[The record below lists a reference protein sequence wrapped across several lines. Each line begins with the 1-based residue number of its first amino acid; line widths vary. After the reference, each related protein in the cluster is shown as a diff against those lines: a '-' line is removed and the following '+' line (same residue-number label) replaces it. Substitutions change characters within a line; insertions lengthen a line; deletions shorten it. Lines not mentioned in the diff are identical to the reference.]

1 MNRFV
6 SFWNSRVVKTWIARG
21 YAMGTNHSF
30 QAFLIKLWPNVLP
43 GNCKGQKA
51 ALYNIIKT
59 WPKVLYD
66 NSTFVYWVEFLI
78 SCLMPLEHS
87 TVAHYF
93 LRGYFYLEMMV
104 KSLINWSW
112 TQTPACSSKDTKLY
126 LVSWNCIVLF
136 SKVFIRAQVFKS
148 SACDIFE
155 TGRPSTKTYST
166 QAP

>member
-1 MNRFV
+1 MLWEPIIHFRHFLLNYDQMYSLETVKVKRLPFII
-6 SFWNSRVVKTWIARG
+6 SSR
-21 YAMGTNHSF
+21 
-30 QAFLIKLWPNVLP
+30 L
-43 GNCKGQKA
+43 GQKSSMTTQHLSIELSFSSA
-51 ALYNIIKT
+51 
-59 WPKVLYD
+59 VL
-66 NSTFVYWVEFLI
+66 
-78 SCLMPLEHS
+78 CPLNTHS